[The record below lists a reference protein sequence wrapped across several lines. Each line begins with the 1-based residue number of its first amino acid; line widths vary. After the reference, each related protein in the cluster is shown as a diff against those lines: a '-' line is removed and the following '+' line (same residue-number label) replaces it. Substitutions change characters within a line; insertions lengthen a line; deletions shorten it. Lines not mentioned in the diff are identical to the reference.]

1 MEKCDYLTVF
11 RDGIYIDEV
20 PKEKFNADLIKQLMV
35 GREMVGAYYREDFKP
50 SHEDEVV
57 LSVEHITQGIVTD
70 VSFDAYKARY
80 SA

>member
-1 MEKCDYLTVF
+1 MGKS
-11 RDGIYIDEV
+11 RV

-57 LSVEHITQGIVTD
+57 LSVEHITQGIVYRLWQNEATTHHHL
-70 VSFDAYKARY
+70 
-80 SA
+80 